1 VRQSTDQCDT
11 LRVDEDDN
19 PHVRWGATVVE
30 RLEPEGLTTVIDAG
44 CGTGRVTELLL
55 RRVPGA
61 KVIAVDGSRLKLAAA
76 AARLAGAIAG
86 GRVELVHADL
96 TTPLPVEPADAIL
109 STATFHWIADHDA
122 LFETLAL
129 ALRPGGQLVAQC
141 GGAGSMGG
149 ESWAGSTYFA
159 TPDDMAVRL
168 QACGFVDVD
177 TWLEHAPVPGS
188 DYVRLNIV
196 ARRAA

>member
-1 VRQSTDQCDT
+1 M
-11 LRVDEDDN
+11 
-19 PHVRWGATVVE
+19 RWGATVVE
-30 RLEPEGLTTVIDAG
+30 RLDPEGLTTVIDAG

-55 RRVPGA
+55 RWASAA

-76 AARLAGAIAG
+76 AARLAGAISG

-96 TTPLPVEPADAIL
+96 TKRLPVGPADAIL

-122 LFETLAL
+122 LFANLAT

-141 GGAGSMGG
+141 GGAGYMGG
-149 ESWAGSTYFA
+149 ESWAGTYFA
-159 TPDDMAVRL
+159 TPDETAARL
-168 QACGFVDVD
+168 RECGFVDVD
-177 TWLEHAPVPGS
+177 TWLESTPAPGS

>member
-1 VRQSTDQCDT
+1 MRQTTELYD
-11 LRVDEDDN
+11 VDD

-30 RLEPEGLTTVIDAG
+30 RLDPEGLTTVIDAG
-44 CGTGRVTELLL
+44 CGTGRVTELLV
-55 RRVPGA
+55 RRAPA
-61 KVIAVDGSRLKLAAA
+61 ARVIAIDGSRLKLAGA
-76 AARLAGAIAG
+76 AARLAGAITG
-86 GRVELVHADL
+86 GRVELVHADI
-96 TTPLPVEPADAIL
+96 TKRLPVAPADALL

-122 LFETLAL
+122 LFANLAT

-141 GGAGSMGG
+141 GGAGYMGG

-159 TPDDMAVRL
+159 TPDETAARL
-168 QACGFVDVD
+168 QEYGFVDVV
-177 TWLEHAPVPGS
+177 TWLEPTPVPDS